1 MNSALLNSQFWISS
15 SLYLQNQLW
24 ISAARAKEHESPTI
38 DNVVGMK
45 TVGNDKKISFSFVIS
60 TIFIEMVENRHE
72 CFVFMN

>member
-24 ISAARAKEHESPTI
+24 ISAARAKEYESPTI

-45 TVGNDKKISFSFVIS
+45 TVGNDKKNI
-60 TIFIEMVENRHE
+60 IFFCYFYYFYRNGRK
-72 CFVFMN
+72 